1 MANASQIDNV
11 SEVHFG
17 DCTPA
22 PSAIAHDPNKEE
34 EYQKMNRNLG
44 ICVHLQS
51 VPTSDGVQLL
61 VVSNHSSQLFSM
73 TKRLMPYS
81 LQVLELGGKDKEAAY
96 NSEIRLRTGWLRD
109 EESENR
115 CLMVEIFMGCGV

>member
-1 MANASQIDNV
+1 M
-11 SEVHFG
+11 
-17 DCTPA
+17 
-22 PSAIAHDPNKEE
+22 
-34 EYQKMNRNLG
+34 
-44 ICVHLQS
+44 QS

-96 NSEIRLRTGWLRD
+96 NRDQTENRMLRD
-109 EESENR
+109 GESENR
-115 CLMVEIFMGCGV
+115 CLMVEIFMDCGV